1 MTAVKPAR
9 LNEQIDEVLDD
20 FSDPIALR
28 RKCVDIL
35 DLYADRTRR
44 PNLMETMDEA
54 AHSLRVPRPVIRA
67 FGVAFR
73 RRAQEQPEH
82 ARAASAALWEAGYR
96 ETQLLACSVLSGQV
110 HDDVAKWA
118 IDYVAKCDDQ
128 EVVAEMAKA
137 GLQGWR
143 ISDVSRFLAAEQV
156 WLNDSN
162 RGIRSFAL
170 LALSAAAEDDQFK
183 DIPSIFRLIAGF
195 TAKAKGG
202 ERRALRRLI
211 EALVDRS
218 PPEAARFL
226 MDEVAEGGNP
236 AENFARSTLEFFP
249 SRQRR
254 LLERTLSSQ

>member
-1 MTAVKPAR
+1 MTAVKPTR
-9 LNEQIDEVLDD
+9 LNEQIDEVLNLI
-20 FSDPIALR
+20 SDPIALR

-67 FGVAFR
+67 FGVALR

-96 ETQLLACSVLSGQV
+96 ETQLLACSILSGQV
-110 HDDVAKWA
+110 HDDVSKWA
-118 IDYVAKCDDQ
+118 IDHVAKCDDQ
-128 EVVAEMAKA
+128 EVVAEMAKV
-137 GLQGWR
+137 GLHSWR
-143 ISDVSRFLAAEQV
+143 VSDVPRFLSAEEV

-162 RGIRSFAL
+162 RRIRSFAL
-170 LALSAAAEDDQFK
+170 LALSAAAGDDQFK
-183 DIPSIFRLIAGF
+183 DIPSIFRLIVGF

-211 EALVDRS
+211 QALVGRS

-226 MDEVAEGGNP
+226 IDEIADGGNP
-236 AENFARSTLEFFP
+236 AENFSRSVLDFFP

-254 LLERTLSSQ
+254 LLDRTLSSQ

>member
-1 MTAVKPAR
+1 V
-9 LNEQIDEVLDD
+9 
-20 FSDPIALR
+20 
-28 RKCVDIL
+28 
-35 DLYADRTRR
+35 
-44 PNLMETMDEA
+44 
-54 AHSLRVPRPVIRA
+54 
-67 FGVAFR
+67 
-73 RRAQEQPEH
+73 
-82 ARAASAALWEAGYR
+82 
-96 ETQLLACSVLSGQV
+96 
-110 HDDVAKWA
+110 
-118 IDYVAKCDDQ
+118 
-128 EVVAEMAKA
+128 
-137 GLQGWR
+137 
-143 ISDVSRFLAAEQV
+143 
-156 WLNDSN
+156 DSN